1 MRRYMVYVV
10 GGLCMAVAMG
20 VSAQQE
26 QRDAA
31 PAAPPAL
38 EEGVAH
44 TLQLSVTG
52 LPRRG
57 ESL

>member
-1 MRRYMVYVV
+1 MHRSMAYVI

-20 VSAQQE
+20 VSAQQG
-26 QRDAA
+26 QHDAA

-38 EEGVAH
+38 EEGVTH

-52 LPRRG
+52 LPHRG

>member
-10 GGLCMAVAMG
+10 GGLCMAVAMR
-20 VSAQQE
+20 VSAQQG
-26 QRDAA
+26 QHDAA
-31 PAAPPAL
+31 PAVPPAL
-38 EEGVAH
+38 EEGVTY

>member
-1 MRRYMVYVV
+1 
-10 GGLCMAVAMG
+10 MAVAMG

-38 EEGVAH
+38 GEGVAH